1 MEKNNKK
8 KKVLTCYKFNGK
20 GHYTHNCPS
29 TLAGNET
36 SAWATMLAN
45 NDIISLD
52 EEEEDESNHDFSF
65 RVIWCA
71 MQPRRWQQPTKNLD
85 IAR

>member
-1 MEKNNKK
+1 
-8 KKVLTCYKFNGK
+8 
-20 GHYTHNCPS
+20 
-29 TLAGNET
+29 
-36 SAWATMLAN
+36 MLAN

-71 MQPRRWQQPTKNLD
+71 MQPRR
-85 IAR
+85 